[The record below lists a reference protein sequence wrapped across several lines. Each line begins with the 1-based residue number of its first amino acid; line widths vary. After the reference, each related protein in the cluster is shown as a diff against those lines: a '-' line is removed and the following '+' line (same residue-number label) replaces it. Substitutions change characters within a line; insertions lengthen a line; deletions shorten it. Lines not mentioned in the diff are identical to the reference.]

1 LTTTRPIDSNASRA
15 WLNEKVSR
23 EASAHHPLIQEVG
36 KRLVSHAEWIKLD
49 PNVWLEWRSSVGGDA
64 VRNAFTQRF
73 QNAQHHHWEPTHAL
87 WQEVQDERS
96 KGSWMKQTQAW
107 LNSKLKPVQ
116 PWVGDLSPSC
126 VDFIVSNLSL
136 HHEPEP
142 ERTFAHWA
150 QALRPEG
157 VVLFS
162 ALGPDTL
169 RELHDLYLD
178 MNWAAPAHPLIDMHD
193 LGDMLVHSGFSD
205 PVVDMERLVLTYSD
219 AQTFL
224 KDLRALGRNMSPNRF
239 AAMRG
244 RKFLSDLLAALENRK
259 AETAGGR
266 FSMTFEVI
274 YGHAFKARAKEPKSS
289 EVKLDLDSV
298 RAQLKKPRI

>member
-1 LTTTRPIDSNASRA
+1 LTTTRPIDANASHA
-15 WLNEKVSR
+15 WLHDKVSCVR
-23 EASAHHPLIQEVG
+23 SANHPLIQELG
-36 KRLVSHAEWIKLD
+36 ERLITHAEWIKLD
-49 PNVWLEWRSSVGGDA
+49 PRDWLDWRASVGGDA
-64 VRNAFTQRF
+64 AHNAFKQRF
-73 QNAQHHHWEPTHAL
+73 PNSKYHHWEPTGAL
-87 WQEVQDERS
+87 WTEVEDRRQKS
-96 KGSWMKQTQAW
+96 SWIKKSQAW
-107 LNSKLKPVQ
+107 LNSKFKPVQ
-116 PWVGDLSPSC
+116 PLSVPLSPGSM
-126 VDFIVSNLSL
+126 DLIVSNLSL
-136 HHEPEP
+136 HHEVEP
-142 ERTFAHWA
+142 ERTFEHWA

-169 RELHDLYLD
+169 KELQELYQSL
-178 MNWAAPAHPLIDMHD
+178 NWGPPAHPLIDMHD

-266 FSMTFEVI
+266 FSMTFEVV